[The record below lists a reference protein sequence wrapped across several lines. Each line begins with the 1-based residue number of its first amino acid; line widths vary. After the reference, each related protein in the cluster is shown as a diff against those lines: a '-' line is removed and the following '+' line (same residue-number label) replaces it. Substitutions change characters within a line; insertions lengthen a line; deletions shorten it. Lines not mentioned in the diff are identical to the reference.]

1 MTSVVADR
9 GRGDRREHWW
19 QAGFAAR
26 LLLSQS
32 LVLVAGALTTW
43 LVASVL
49 GPGIFRDHL
58 RRAGVA
64 HSAAETGHVEE
75 SFFSTLLISI
85 SLALLAAAAAAL
97 LVTWYMSRRVHR
109 SIASVTDAACEI
121 AAGRN
126 GARVP
131 DPGLGCE
138 FATLAATYNR
148 LAHKLESTETT
159 RRQMLADLAHEMRT
173 PLATVEAHLEA
184 VEDGIR
190 DLDGATLGV
199 LRTATGRLRR
209 LAEDIT
215 AVSGAEEGHLDL
227 TLRPVDAD
235 AVATGAVD
243 VVRDLYAAKGVR
255 LLTELGAPDQ
265 VRIDPDRIGQVL
277 GNILDNALRHTPPG
291 GTVTLASRR
300 IDRWI
305 EYSVTD
311 TGDGVPSEH
320 LAHLF
325 ARFYR
330 ADSARDRDH
339 GGSGIGLAIA
349 RALVDAHQGDIS
361 ATSPGPGKGSTFT
374 VRLPMAHR

>member
-1 MTSVVADR
+1 MAADR
-9 GRGDRREHWW
+9 GRGDRREQWW
-19 QAGFAAR
+19 RAGFAAR
-26 LLLSQS
+26 LLVSQS

-43 LVASVL
+43 LVASFL
-49 GPGIFRDHL
+49 GPGIFRDHV

-64 HSAAETGHVEE
+64 HSAAETRHVEE
-75 SFFSTLLISI
+75 SFFSALLISI

-109 SIASVTDAACEI
+109 SIASVTDAASEI

-131 DPGLGCE
+131 DPGLGRE

-173 PLATVEAHLEA
+173 PLATVDAHLEA

-199 LRTATGRLRR
+199 IRTATRRLRL

-215 AVSGAEEGHLDL
+215 AVSRAEEGHLDL

-235 AVATGAVD
+235 AVAAGAVD

-277 GNILDNALRHTPPG
+277 GNILDNALRHTPVG

-311 TGDGVPSEH
+311 TGDGVPTEH

-349 RALVDAHQGDIS
+349 RALVDAHEGAIS
-361 ATSPGPGKGSTFT
+361 ATSPGPGKGTTFT